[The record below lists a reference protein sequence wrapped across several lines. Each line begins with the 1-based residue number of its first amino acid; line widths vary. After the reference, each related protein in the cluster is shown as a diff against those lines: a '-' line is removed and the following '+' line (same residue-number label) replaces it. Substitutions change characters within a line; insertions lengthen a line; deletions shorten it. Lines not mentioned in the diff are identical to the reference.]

1 MRETRNL
8 EKFRITPGRA
18 LLAGIALGLTGV
30 VIATHLDWRRER
42 PPSPLRSGEHSSSGA
57 SVSRL
62 EQLADALE
70 TEVKARTELAARIRD
85 LETEIAMLSRTHQE
99 ATKNPRALGDSKI
112 ASEDLTAPADLGTGA
127 AASNFDE
134 KALLARGV
142 HPRDVA
148 RLRDL
153 WESHE
158 LERAE
163 IADRALREG
172 WFLKA
177 RHRIELTQLD
187 RELREK
193 IPDEEYDR
201 YLYALGRPNRLKAG
215 EILHGSTASDAGLQR
230 GDFILSYDGLRVFSP
245 GELLLASSQGE
256 PGHSVRVEILRDGE
270 TRIVHVR
277 RGPLGVMIEH
287 SRGEPLRD

>member
-8 EKFRITPGRA
+8 EKFRITPLRA
-18 LLAGIALGLTGV
+18 LLACIALGLTGV
-30 VIATHLDWRRER
+30 VVATHLDGHRGL
-42 PPSPLRSGEHSSSGA
+42 PPSPSPSDAYSSSGA
-57 SVSRL
+57 SVTRL
-62 EQLADALE
+62 EQLAGALE
-70 TEVKARTELAARIRD
+70 TEVKARTELAARIRE
-85 LETEIAMLSRTHQE
+85 LEAEISRLSRTHQE
-99 ATKNPRALGDSKI
+99 ATENSRALGDSRSE
-112 ASEDLTAPADLGTGA
+112 SEDLNAPPDLDMSA
-127 AASNFDE
+127 VASGFDE
-134 KALLARGV
+134 ESLLSRGV
-142 HPRDVA
+142 HPSDVA

-172 WFLKA
+172 WFLKD
-177 RHRIELTQLD
+177 RHRIELAQLD

-230 GDFILSYDGLRVFSP
+230 GDFILRYDGIRVFSP
-245 GELLLASSQGE
+245 GELLLASSQGD
-256 PGHSVRVEILRDGE
+256 PGQSVRVEILRDRE